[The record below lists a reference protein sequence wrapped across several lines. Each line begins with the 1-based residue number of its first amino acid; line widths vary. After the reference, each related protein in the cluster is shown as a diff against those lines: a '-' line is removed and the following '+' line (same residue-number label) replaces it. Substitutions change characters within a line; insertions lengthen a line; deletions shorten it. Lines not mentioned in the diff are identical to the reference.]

1 MSNNSQDKFE
11 DFLLQEYNNIAQAH
25 FKSIETITSFFRY
38 YLLIMSIP
46 ISAVAIISQIILDKN
61 QLANFISLYS
71 VPITVVLFI
80 ISFIGLFVCL
90 YIISLRLDAMLY
102 ARTVN
107 GIRKYFY
114 DASPI
119 DINLKT
125 RMRVLPQSPQMP
137 PYFES
142 CLFLPV
148 VAVFGILNS
157 LYFAA
162 GFFFVFKFFTP
173 SFFPLLPIGYKCLI
187 CGSVFLFSHFFAYW
201 KYSHHRELGYLRSNI
216 IGIDIDGVLNR
227 HREHFCKILK
237 EKTSI
242 DIDPEEIKVIPV
254 HQDPGLNVTRE
265 DEKKVFNDPKY
276 WTEMPPMENAAQRIS
291 NFLNFFRLKVYIFTH
306 RPWPDMKVK
315 EELQKAKE
323 LFFASCQS
331 IPKIIKICPRAF
343 KACVNPMVLITKE
356 WLKRNGIKYNKL
368 LIEEGNDFS
377 SDPRIVFR
385 NRFYLARKKKIR
397 FFVEDDLEKALKL
410 SFICDVVFL
419 ISHPYNLPGADLF
432 EEENKMR
439 KELPSNIIRVKNWD
453 EIYQYVRRLS

>member
-11 DFLLQEYNNIAQAH
+11 DFLLKEYNNIAQAH

-71 VPITVVLFI
+71 VPITVVLLG
-80 ISFIGLFVCL
+80 ISFIGFLVCL
-90 YIISLRLDAMLY
+90 YVSSLRLDAILY

-114 DASPI
+114 DVSPI

-125 RMRVLPQSPQMP
+125 RIRVLPQSPQMP
-137 PYFES
+137 PYCEKW
-142 CLFLPV
+142 LFLPV

-157 LYFAA
+157 LYLAAGCFFLFKFFAA
-162 GFFFVFKFFTP
+162 GFF
-173 SFFPLLPIGYKCLI
+173 PLLSIPLKCLI
-187 CGSVFLFSHFFAYW
+187 CGLAFLFVHFGAYW
-201 KYSHHRELGYLRSNI
+201 IYSRHRELGYLRSNI

-254 HQDPGLNVTRE
+254 HEDPGLHATRE
-265 DEKKVFNDPKY
+265 DEYVVFNEPKY
-276 WTEMPPMENAAQRIS
+276 WTDMPSMENAAKRIS
-291 NFLNFFRLKVYIFTH
+291 SFLNVFRLKVYIFTY
-306 RPWPDMKVK
+306 RAWPDMPDKGK
-315 EELQKAKE
+315 LLETKD
-323 LFFASCQS
+323 LFFASCRS
-331 IPKIIKICPRAF
+331 MSKIKKIWARVF
-343 KACVNPMVLITKE
+343 KAYADPMVQITKE
-356 WLKRNGIKYNKL
+356 WLKNNGIKYNKL
-368 LIEEGNDFS
+368 IIEKGNDFS

-419 ISHPYNLPGADLF
+419 ISHPYNLPGADLS
-432 EEENKMR
+432 EEQNKMR

-453 EIYQYVRRLS
+453 EIYQCVRRLS